1 MRIHDTGKSASAPAA
16 LPDMEVDAQSSAP
29 ANRRPRARTLSPQ
42 ERRRHASHSP
52 SPDADTSLAGPE
64 EIQHG
69 FHALPLD
76 ILYKI
81 RAALE
86 PNAAARM
93 AETSKSMLAI
103 FQPRAD
109 ADQLRHHARHPS
121 AGILA
126 DNGGH
131 PAQLASHFI
140 HLMSAAGRQRLPED
154 LLPPVLNEIM
164 QQASQQMAANSIHIE
179 HVAHAYLLQVE
190 GILDRRCKRASLC
203 NFGRLL
209 ETPRLRR
216 QCVPR
221 GAPDTPRQMVQA
233 LAKRFSMLCLTMNA
247 ESNSPAAFQESAV
260 SSVRAADGVPGVRRT
275 GHAQSEKPFNDC
287 VAMNAA
293 LTSAVFMLPVPQRMH
308 VWRLLMLECAH
319 LPPPARLPLLRGLCD
334 MAARVGTTADASE
347 AMLRSVQTV
356 QSHDAA
362 TRAMLLGHLSAALQA
377 SPDRDLKDRGTVFLL
392 AETNR
397 LEPQCR
403 PDLLVQLIRAIPSIS
418 GREKEQAFDLV
429 LSQVFELTRSDQRRV
444 LTGLY
449 HAMRLIPFG
458 AARLAAFD
466 QLWKILPDADPGFA
480 HDLRKELIH
489 QIRTLPAHVRPGR
502 FFEAVGDAG
511 KLPGPELSEVLPYLL
526 SNVAT
531 LGRPAV
537 ATAGFSD
544 VAAMVRHQ
552 PIAWQTSKLRTL
564 YDFVGRVVE
573 PELACTF
580 LTLLD
585 RIAAQLDDRERV
597 FLMGTATARA
607 AWLPEPM
614 FSDQLGTRVAQA
626 KALAPSMRDLA
637 YVQIVEALKNALE
650 APAVAT
656 DVVRNLRLETIVSRI
671 GALPLPMR
679 VPLLVSATRVLDR
692 MAAGPARDR
701 MGERIVADARELPS
715 GMRMQLK
722 QSLAAA
728 DCRYL
733 FGYL

>member
-1 MRIHDTGKSASAPAA
+1 MRIYDTGKSASAPAA
-16 LPDMEVDAQSSAP
+16 LPDIEVNAESSAP
-29 ANRRPRARTLSPQ
+29 ANRQPRACSLSPPTK
-42 ERRRHASHSP
+42 RARASRSSSH
-52 SPDADTSLAGPE
+52 DADLPPADGA
-64 EIQHG
+64 EIQPG
-69 FHALPLD
+69 FNALPLD
-76 ILYKI
+76 VLYKI
-81 RAALE
+81 RVALA

-121 AGILA
+121 AEILA
-126 DNGGH
+126 VNGGH
-131 PAQLASHFI
+131 PVQLANHFI

-164 QQASQQMAANSIHIE
+164 RQASQQMAANSIHIE
-179 HVAHAYLLQVE
+179 HVAHAYLLQVQ
-190 GILDRRCKRASLC
+190 GILDRRCKRTLLC
-203 NFGRLL
+203 DFGRLL
-209 ETPRLRR
+209 ETPRFRR
-216 QCVPR
+216 QCVPH
-221 GAPDTPRQMVQA
+221 GAPDMPRPMVQA
-233 LAKRFSMLCLTMNA
+233 LAKRFGILCLTMNA
-247 ESNSPAAFQESAV
+247 ESNNPAAFQESAA
-260 SSVRAADGVPGVRRT
+260 SSAGAVDRVPGIRRP
-275 GHAQSEKPFNDC
+275 GHHQSAGYIKDR
-287 VAMNAA
+287 VALNAA
-293 LTSAVFMLPVPQRMH
+293 LIASVPMLPFPQRIH
-308 VWRLLMLECAH
+308 VWALLNGECGH
-319 LPPPARLPLLRGLCD
+319 LPLHARLPLLRALCNT
-334 MAARVGTTADASE
+334 APRVGATAHGKDAMQQSAL
-347 AMLRSVQTV
+347 AMQG
-356 QSHDAA
+356 HDAA

-377 SPDRDLKDRGTVFLL
+377 SPDRNLKDWGTVFLL

-403 PDLLVQLIRAIPSIS
+403 PDLLAPLIRAIPSIAD
-418 GREKEQAFDLV
+418 RDKEQAFDLV
-429 LSQVFELTRSDQRRV
+429 VSKVFELNRSDQNRV
-444 LTGLY
+444 LTMLCY
-449 HAMRLIPFG
+449 ATRVIAPG

-502 FFEAVGDAG
+502 FFEAVGDAE

-531 LGRPAV
+531 LGPPAV
-537 ATAGFSD
+537 ATAGFCE

-614 FSDQLGTRVAQA
+614 FSDQLLTRVAQA
-626 KALAPSMRDLA
+626 KALAPSIRELA
-637 YVQIVEALKNALE
+637 YRQIVEALKNALE

-656 DVVRNLRLETIVSRI
+656 DVVRHLRLETIVSRI

-692 MAAGPARDR
+692 MAAGPERDR
-701 MGERIVADARELPS
+701 MGVRIVTDARELPS
-715 GMRMQLK
+715 ALRMQLK